1 MIKKLRIKF
10 IAAAM
15 LSLTLVLVVI
25 LGGVNLLSLQQV
37 VRDADSVLA
46 ILSENRGDFPQRE
59 FPDGQRQ

>member
-25 LGGVNLLSLQQV
+25 LGGVNLLSL
-37 VRDADSVLA
+37 
-46 ILSENRGDFPQRE
+46 
-59 FPDGQRQ
+59 